1 MFSKHHEF
9 SGTGKD
15 LEISTPGRICLFGEH
30 QDYLGLPVIA
40 MAISLR
46 ANMVGE
52 KRTDQEVII
61 HKPDIGETERFLIG
75 DTAYQKQRDYFKS
88 GINICKREGLR
99 FSHGFECEIRS
110 DIPIRAGTSS
120 SSAIVVSWI
129 NFLSQ
134 MSDDPMTWTNEKI
147 GELAYAAE
155 VSEFQ
160 EPGGMMDQYSTAIG
174 QTVYIESEPVTS
186 VEPLSSSLGSFVLGD
201 SGDQKDTLSILAHCR
216 DMRLD
221 ILNKIRPFNS
231 GFDLHSCG
239 HDLDLS
245 ILNEQDRI
253 LFKSTMDNRDLLR
266 EARTELL
273 GNDMDHERVGA
284 LLDQHHAILRDHLHV
299 STDKIERMIDAARS
313 AGALG
318 CKINGS
324 GGGGCMFAY
333 APNDPDAVVDAIGSV
348 GGTAYLINADD
359 GTKVLTS

>member
-1 MFSKHHEF
+1 M
-9 SGTGKD
+9 
-15 LEISTPGRICLFGEH
+15 
-30 QDYLGLPVIA
+30 IA

-61 HKPDIGETERFLIG
+61 HKPDIGETERFQIS
-75 DTAYQKQRDYFKS
+75 DSAYQRQRDYFKS

-110 DIPIRAGTSS
+110 EIPIKAGTSS

-134 MSDDPMTWTNEKI
+134 MCDEPLTWTNEKI

-160 EPGGMMDQYSTAIG
+160 EPGGMMDQYATAIG
-174 QTVYIESEPVTS
+174 QMVYVESKPLTS
-186 VEPLSSSLGSFVLGD
+186 VEPLSSPLGSFVLGD

-216 DMRLD
+216 DMRID
-221 ILNKIRPFNS
+221 VLNKIRPFNP

-245 ILNEQDRI
+245 NLNDQERI
-253 LFKSTMDNRDLLR
+253 LFKSTLDNRDLLR
-266 EARTELL
+266 EAKAELL
-273 GNDMDHERVGA
+273 GSDMDHERVGA
-284 LLDQHHAILRDHLHV
+284 LLDQHHVILRDHLHV
-299 STDKIERMIDAARS
+299 STDKIERMIDAAMN

-333 APNDPDAVVDAIGSV
+333 APNNPDAVVDAIEAV
-348 GGTAYLINADD
+348 GGKAYLINADE